1 MILLLI
7 TFSSSLSVFKYN
19 KLFLILTLYLMLL
32 LNSPF
37 VKVLPFCR
45 FYWIFNTHNCNVC
58 KYMFA
63 SSFSIVV
70 SLIFLAL
77 LHRLAHPIQC
87 WMQVVKADIL
97 VFFLILVRSTFHH
110 KYDVTYGFPTDAL
123 NQTEDVIFY

>member
-7 TFSSSLSVFKYN
+7 TFSSSSLSVFKYN

-45 FYWIFNTHNCNVC
+45 FYCIFYTHNCNVC

-63 SSFSIVV
+63 SSFSVV
-70 SLIFLAL
+70 VPLIFLAL
-77 LHRLAHPIQC
+77 LHRLAHTMLNASSESRHTC
-87 WMQVVKADIL
+87 
-97 VFFLILVRSTFHH
+97 VFPDLSMFNISSLSMMLLMVFL
-110 KYDVTYGFPTDAL
+110 
-123 NQTEDVIFY
+123 